1 MHIGILTGG
10 GDVPGLNAVIKK
22 VVNLATAKNYR
33 VTGFRRGW
41 AGPLGFNVNEPEQSK
56 SCLMPLDVQS
66 VRGIDRFGG
75 TILHS
80 SRTNPAKVK
89 KDELPRFLQTEFT
102 FSDAEQSVDTT
113 KHIISVLNALK
124 IDVLIAIGGDDT
136 LSYAARLH
144 EEGVPTICIPKTMD
158 NDVYGTDYCIGF
170 STCVS
175 RSVELITRLRS
186 TAGSHERILF
196 VELFGRHSGE
206 SALITGYLC
215 AADRVLIP
223 EVPVNLDQ
231 VAPLLAADRAATPSN
246 YAVCLVSEGAVIEGG
261 APVQSGETDAYGHQK
276 LGGIGAQIAQGVK
289 ARTGIKNMQQNLA
302 YLVRAGAP
310 DALDLMVA
318 KNFATMAMQKIETRQ
333 FGLMM
338 AIKNGRYCTQAA
350 DISTKGIRQADVH
363 TLYDQANYLPQV
375 KNVDGLPM
383 FLS

>member
-22 VVNLATAKNYR
+22 VVNLATANNHR

-41 AGPLGFNVNEPEQSK
+41 AGPLNYNLDDPTSFDA
-56 SCLMPLDVQS
+56 CLMPLDVHK

-75 TILHS
+75 TMLHS

-89 KDELPRFLQTEFT
+89 DSELPGFLKGQYAFEDGTQT
-102 FSDAEQSVDTT
+102 VDTT
-113 KHIISVLNALK
+113 PHILSVLDALK
-124 IDVLIAIGGDDT
+124 MDVLIAIGGDDT

-144 EEGVPTICIPKTMD
+144 REGAPTICIPKTMD
-158 NDVYGTDYCIGF
+158 NDVFGTDYCIGF

-223 EVPVNLDQ
+223 EVPIDLDN
-231 VAPLLAADRAATPSN
+231 VADYLAADRAANSSN
-246 YAVCLVSEGAVIEGG
+246 YAVCLVSEGAMLADGG
-261 APVQSGETDAYGHQK
+261 RVESGEADAYGHKK
-276 LGGIGAQIAQGVK
+276 LGGIGAHIAEAVL

-318 KNFATMAMQKIETRQ
+318 KNFAAMAMQHIERRE
-333 FGLMM
+333 FGLMT
-338 AIKNGRYCTQAA
+338 AIENGRYCMQPA
-350 DISTKGIRQADVH
+350 DISTTGIRQADVD
-363 TLYDQANYLPQV
+363 TLYDADQYRPHV
-375 KNVDGLPM
+375 KNVEGLPM

>member
-22 VVNLATAKNYR
+22 VVNLAAAQNHK

-41 AGPLGFNVNEPEQSK
+41 AGPLNYNPDDPDGSQRW
-56 SCLMPLDVQS
+56 LMALNTQN
-66 VRGIDRFGG
+66 VRGIDRTGG

-89 KDELPRFLQTEFT
+89 KGELPAFLQNGNA
-102 FSDAEQSVDTT
+102 SDEEAQTVDATA
-113 KHIISVLNALK
+113 HILSVLQALK
-124 IDVLIAIGGDDT
+124 FDVLIAIGGDDT

-144 EEGVPTICIPKTMD
+144 EEGVPTLCIPKTMD

-186 TAGSHERILF
+186 PAGSHERILF

-215 AADRVLIP
+215 SADRVLIP
-223 EVPVNLDQ
+223 EVPIDLDS
-231 VAPLLAADRAATPSN
+231 VADFLAADRAANPSN
-246 YAVCLVSEGAVIEGG
+246 YAVCLVSEGAMLKDGERIE
-261 APVQSGETDAYGHQK
+261 SGEADAYGHKK
-276 LGGIGAQIAQGVK
+276 LGGIGSQVAAAVLK
-289 ARTGIKNMQQNLA
+289 RTGIKNMQQNLA

-318 KNFATMAMQKIETRQ
+318 KNYAAMAMQQIEKRQ

-338 AIKNGRYCTQAA
+338 ALHDGRYCTRPANISTQGVRAA
-350 DISTKGIRQADVH
+350 DVKN
-363 TLYDQANYLPQV
+363 LYDLATYRPHINAV
-375 KNVDGLPM
+375 EGLPM

>member
-10 GDVPGLNAVIKK
+10 GDVPGLNAVIKQ
-22 VVNLATAKNYR
+22 VVNLAAAQEST

-41 AGPLGFNVNEPEQSK
+41 AGPLNYDPDDPGSAARW
-56 SCLMPLDVQS
+56 LMPLDVQG

-80 SRTNPAKVK
+80 SRTNPARVK
-89 KDELPRFLQTEFT
+89 ADDLPAFLAGRFRGAGPDGVI
-102 FSDAEQSVDTT
+102 DATP
-113 KHIISVLNALK
+113 HVLDVFKALDL
-124 IDVLIAIGGDDT
+124 DVLIAIGGDDT

-144 EEGVPTICIPKTMD
+144 EEGTAVICIPKTMD
-158 NDVYGTDYCIGF
+158 NDVFGTDYCIGF

-186 TAGSHERILF
+186 TAGSHERLLF

-215 AADRVLIP
+215 SADRVLIP
-223 EVPVNLDQ
+223 EAPIDLD
-231 VAPLLAADRAATPSN
+231 VVSALLAADRAANPSN
-246 YAVCLVSEGAVIEGG
+246 YALCLVSEGAMLQTG
-261 APVQSGETDAYGHQK
+261 ARVESGKADAYGHRK
-276 LGGIGAQIAQGVK
+276 LGGIGHEVAAGVK
-289 ARTGIKNMQQNLA
+289 ARTGINTMVQNLA

-318 KNFATMAMQKIETRQ
+318 KNFAAMAMHCIERGA

-338 AIKNGRYCTQAA
+338 ALNEGRYCTRPAG
-350 DISTKGIRQADVH
+350 ISTQGVRQANIAN
-363 TLYDQANYLPQV
+363 LYDLAAYRPRIREAC
-375 KNVDGLPM
+375 GLPM

>member
-22 VVNLATAKNYR
+22 VVNLAATQNHK

-41 AGPLGFNVNEPEQSK
+41 AGPLNYNPDDPTGSQRW
-56 SCLMPLDVQS
+56 LMPLHVQH
-66 VRGIDRFGG
+66 VRGIDRTGG

-89 KDELPRFLQTEFT
+89 KGELPAFLQNGYSFADQAQTV
-102 FSDAEQSVDTT
+102 DATP
-113 KHIISVLNALK
+113 HILSVLQALDM
-124 IDVLIAIGGDDT
+124 DVLIAIGGDDT

-144 EEGVPTICIPKTMD
+144 EEGVPTLCIPKTMD

-186 TAGSHERILF
+186 PAGSHERILF

-223 EVPVNLDQ
+223 EVPIDLDR
-231 VAPLLAADRAATPSN
+231 VADFLAADRAANSSN
-246 YAVCLVSEGAVIEGG
+246 YAVCLISEGAML
-261 APVQSGETDAYGHQK
+261 QSGERVESGEADAYGHKK
-276 LGGIGAQIAQGVK
+276 LGGIGARIADGVK
-289 ARTGIKNMQQNLA
+289 ARTGIRNMQQNLA

-318 KNFATMAMQKIETRQ
+318 KNYAAMAMQQIEQRQ

-338 AIKNGRYCTQAA
+338 ALHDGRYCTRPA
-350 DISTKGIRQADVH
+350 DISTQGTRQADVGN
-363 TLYDQANYLPQV
+363 LYDTSQYRPHV
-375 KNVDGLPM
+375 KNVEGLPM